1 LSVQTVFIVTF
12 FISIVLSFFS
22 FFEKELSSEVPIS
35 KPIIIE
41 PIVIPKSVKEESN
54 DEILEKLKLV
64 TKEAFENAEPSEE
77 EVAEEVL
84 VILKSFVKVI
94 ESEKKK
100 ELARKKKQEEKHL
113 KKKIELKKKKKTPIV
128 QKKINPPI
136 VKHLKEDDVVVE
148 KQQNIY
154 TLPREEEESFKN
166 IELFSKSKIFT
177 LEERPN
183 IKSPRE
189 TQTLQKEIDLEELP
203 LVETL
208 GVINVSK
215 PFLKQ
220 EEF

>member
-1 LSVQTVFIVTF
+1 MSVQTVFIVTF

-136 VKHLKEDDVVVE
+136 VKHLKEDDILLE

-166 IELFSKSKIFT
+166 IEVFST
-177 LEERPN
+177 LEERPE
-183 IKSPRE
+183 IKSPKA